1 MGQVCVKEP
10 QDVQAEIGIGS
21 LVLARGQKRV
31 PVFYRDLLE
40 EIKTVRHHP
49 AKLSS
54 AIFEAYELLTREEL
68 DRFCYPG
75 RIYWLEALYIRSH
88 TRYLA
93 NPLESY
99 NILTLFPPAQFFT
112 YVPYPEIQT
121 NFTILMVIKL
131 LSVFLT
137 CLWLYHF
144 SCQKILT
151 LS

>member
-40 EIKTVRHHP
+40 ERKTVRHHP

-75 RIYWLEALYIRSH
+75 QIY
-88 TRYLA
+88 
-93 NPLESY
+93 
-99 NILTLFPPAQFFT
+99 
-112 YVPYPEIQT
+112 
-121 NFTILMVIKL
+121 
-131 LSVFLT
+131 
-137 CLWLYHF
+137 
-144 SCQKILT
+144 
-151 LS
+151 